1 MNRLVTNWKVQVWFH
16 HEVHAT
22 TFRFRLKIF
31 LHSSLLL
38 FVSHLTSGCMACQ
51 WRQERGQQRCK
62 SGEEN
67 SVGCVSG
74 EENLEKDRKGETS
87 RGRDCG
93 GTNHVS
99 GKETSKRTEKEKLLE
114 EEIVEEPPTSRRVN
128 PQKRVL
134 EKTRQK
140 SVGPA
145 EKRQKLTVTVV
156 AEIHHSEEQQVPSQQ
171 QPEREAVESVDTCI
185 SKSRLTSK
193 PKQSTLTTFFQ
204 KHV

>member
-1 MNRLVTNWKVQVWFH
+1 MFCQGWNCQITLQSFLMNRLVTNWKVQVWFH

-31 LHSSLLL
+31 LHSLL

-74 EENLEKDRKGETS
+74 EENFEKDRKGETS

-93 GTNHVS
+93 GTTHVS
-99 GKETSKRTEKEKLLE
+99 GEENFKKDRKGETSRGRDCGGATHFQESKPPEKGSWEDK
-114 EEIVEEPPTSRRVN
+114 
-128 PQKRVL
+128 
-134 EKTRQK
+134 
-140 SVGPA
+140 A
-145 EKRQKLTVTVV
+145 EKCWPCRKKTK
-156 AEIHHSEEQQVPSQQ
+156 ADSDSG
-171 QPEREAVESVDTCI
+171 
-185 SKSRLTSK
+185 SRD
-193 PKQSTLTTFFQ
+193 PP
-204 KHV
+204 